1 MQKGLGLV
9 VLTVFWACSCFNV
22 RQQRSHF
29 QMKLPFF
36 VTWAACVLGAARP
49 HIPAQHR
56 KGRSA
61 HALVHPVD
69 VVVPSRQS
77 RPAVGDH
84 NSKANTAG
92 PFQGLLAR
100 RSPGKSS
107 TAIFKLRRSSRSR
120 RIMRRSR
127 FRALGLEGSGRASG
141 LKLYLQG
148 CKMISGLLALTMPGP
163 QNRPAAASLGAF
175 FTSGASFACKKE
187 SSLRN
192 SCNPKTLNPKPLNP
206 KP

>member
-148 CKMISGLLALTMPGP
+148 CKMISGLL
-163 QNRPAAASLGAF
+163 
-175 FTSGASFACKKE
+175 FTCTDDAW
-187 SSLRN
+187 
-192 SCNPKTLNPKPLNP
+192 TPKPPSSCLVGRLFHIGGLICLQKGVFASQFLQP
-206 KP
+206 